1 MPKPKKGPRFGG
13 SPAHHKQ
20 LVGNLAT
27 ELIRH
32 GRIRTTKAKAK
43 HVQPLA
49 ERMITFARRGDLH
62 SRRQASRVIR
72 DQDVIHK
79 LFTDVG
85 PAFRERHGGYTR
97 VLKLGPRQGDGAEM
111 AMIELV
117 EGVTPSG
124 EGGGLT
130 EEPRRRWSLR
140 RRQGGTPSAATQ
152 ERQEV
157 EATETAAASAA
168 GGPDAGGPDQG
179 SQPEAEG
186 EQAPEADPQEIESR
200 LAAEEAEDEPEA
212 EAGESEPPE
221 QQPRGSG
228 TGEDRDR

>member
-43 HVQPLA
+43 QVQPLA

-85 PAFRERHGGYTR
+85 PAFQQRHGGYTR

-140 RRQGGTPSAATQ
+140 RRQGGTPSVATQ
-152 ERQEV
+152 ERQEA
-157 EATETAAASAA
+157 EATEAAA
-168 GGPDAGGPDQG
+168 GGPVGEPGQTTQA
-179 SQPEAEG
+179 EAEG
-186 EQAPEADPQEIESR
+186 EQTPEADPQEIESR
-200 LAAEEAEDEPEA
+200 LAAEESEDDA
-212 EAGESEPPE
+212 RAQSGESADSAE
-221 QQPRGSG
+221 QPGDSG
-228 TGEDRDR
+228 TDEEDGKR

>member
-49 ERMITFARRGDLH
+49 ERMITFGRRGDLH

-85 PAFRERHGGYTR
+85 PAFQQRHGGYTR

-157 EATETAAASAA
+157 EPTEDAA
-168 GGPDAGGPDQG
+168 GAPAGE
-179 SQPEAEG
+179 PEGQRQAEPEG

-200 LAAEEAEDEPEA
+200 LAAEEGEGSAQAAPEESAASEDK
-212 EAGESEPPE
+212 PP
-221 QQPRGSG
+221 GSG
-228 TGEDRDR
+228 ADEEDGER

>member
-43 HVQPLA
+43 QVQPLA

-85 PAFRERHGGYTR
+85 PAFQQRHGGYTR

-157 EATETAAASAA
+157 EAAEPAA
-168 GGPDAGGPDQG
+168 GGPAGEPAQG
-179 SQPEAEG
+179 RQPEGEG
-186 EQAPEADPQEIESR
+186 EQGPEADPEEIESR
-200 LAAEEAEDEPEA
+200 LAAEEEEDQA
-212 EAGESEPPE
+212 EADGSAPPE
-221 QQPRGSG
+221 EARGSG
-228 TGEDRDR
+228 TDEEDRDR

>member
-85 PAFRERHGGYTR
+85 PAFQQRHGGYTR

-140 RRQGGTPSAATQ
+140 RRQGGTPSATTQ
-152 ERQEV
+152 ERQEA
-157 EATETAAASAA
+157 EATEATEATEA
-168 GGPDAGGPDQG
+168 GPATEPEQG
-179 SQPEAEG
+179 RQAEADDEPT
-186 EQAPEADPQEIESR
+186 PEADPQEIESR
-200 LAAEEAEDEPEA
+200 LAAEDSADEGRA
-212 EAGESEPPE
+212 EAGESVDSE
-221 QQPRGSG
+221 QQTGGSE
-228 TGEDRDR
+228 TDEEDGER